1 MASDGTTPQDGRGH
15 PPQDGTPSYCQQAG
29 GMHPTGMLSCFHY
42 ITANKHLLYSEL
54 VGCCCGVVE
63 DGLDEDLFCWYGCAL
78 GSCCLSY
85 LTEYLLYV

>member
-1 MASDGTTPQDGRGH
+1 MA
-15 PPQDGTPSYCQQAG
+15 PPRMAEGTPPRMAPLLIVNKRAD
-29 GMHPTGMLSCFHY
+29 MHPTGMLSCFHY